1 MSKIKLCG
9 MFREEDIEY
18 ANQAKPDFVGFVFA
32 PSKRRIDYEKAK
44 YFKSLLSKDILS
56 VGVFVNHNLDMI
68 IKLVK
73 DGVID
78 LVQLHGNEDEEYIE
92 ELKKHVE
99 VPIIKAIRV
108 KDVQDIVE
116 GDKLQVDYLLLDT
129 FEQGS
134 MGGTGKIFDWSMIP
148 KISKPYFL
156 AGGIN
161 LSNIE
166 EANKYGAFCLDTSS
180 GVETD
185 GIKDKNKMIEIVRKI
200 RWKKEDLENMVDNI
214 YQRL

>member
-9 MFREEDIEY
+9 MFREEDIYY
-18 ANQAKPDFVGFVFA
+18 ANEAKPDFVGFVFA
-32 PSKRRIDYEKAK
+32 ESKRKIDFNTAK
-44 YFKSLLSKDILS
+44 HFREILLKEIPS
-56 VGVFVNHNLDMI
+56 VGIFVNHGI
-68 IKLVK
+68 EEITKLVN
-73 DGVID
+73 DGIINM
-78 LVQLHGNEDEEYIE
+78 VQLHGDENLEYIQE
-92 ELKKHVE
+92 IKKYVN

-108 KDVQDIVE
+108 KDVQDILE
-116 GDKLQVDYLLLDT
+116 GDKWPVDYLLLDT

-134 MGGTGKIFDWSMIP
+134 MGGTGKIFDWSIIP
-148 KISKPYFL
+148 TISKPYFL

-200 RWKKEDLENMVDNI
+200 R
-214 YQRL
+214 